1 MRKRPALPVP
11 HGGNAGRLLLYADWK
26 PKTQFY
32 TALQVLDSKILSN
45 FVV

>member
-1 MRKRPALPVP
+1 MSECPALPLP
-11 HGGNAGRLLLYADWK
+11 HGGNAGCLLLYADWK